1 MHIEPQNE
9 HGGTL
14 NYASL
19 LNTNL
24 IVRPGV
30 LLTDTIDPV
39 IAALDPF
46 FEGRHAYVTSGL
58 RSKENQLD
66 VIRMYAKLKGVAK
79 EFPAVLTATVD
90 AKAMYED
97 RSVFAWQPAWSRLL
111 ERGIII
117 NPPIAAAPLFD
128 YVRGG
133 VNKKGVVIMP
143 SPHMR
148 GTAFDI
154 GGGSDGV
161 EDERLIIALA
171 VGSVPGLVR
180 VLVERENNAIHCDCA
195 RV

>member
-1 MHIEPQNE
+1 MYLSQNNK
-9 HGGTL
+9 H
-14 NYASL
+14 
-19 LNTNL
+19 L

-30 LLTDTIDPV
+30 DLTDIIDPV
-39 IAALDPF
+39 IVSLDPY
-46 FEGRHAYVTSGL
+46 FEGRTAYVTSGL
-58 RSKENQLD
+58 RTTAHQLSI
-66 VIRMYAKLKGVAK
+66 IRDYAFRKGISR
-79 EFPAVLTATVD
+79 EFPEVITATLD
-90 AKAMYED
+90 AKTLFEGHA
-97 RSVFAWQPAWSRLL
+97 VFAWQPAWSRLL

-133 VNKKGVVIMP
+133 VNKKGIIIMP

-171 VGSVPGLVR
+171 IGKVPGLVR